1 MTTRTRR
8 LALAFV
14 RVVAFVATPVF
25 TLDAQLIRV
34 PKPGDA
40 ARPISATLSGGYL
53 VTSSRFDGVS
63 GRYWTLG
70 DGIQYRGSVEL
81 GTRSGAIGVTG
92 TIASVPISR
101 SGIAGSDGDITLRQ
115 LLVTFR
121 SPEGQSFY
129 QIFEAGAGLSQWA
142 SYSGTDALSAEDK
155 AARNGLAIMIGYG
168 FGFAVSDRISFNVV
182 QDASTIIGS
191 GEGLPAGERRSQQQY
206 ITRMG
211 VRYRFTG
218 AR

>member
-1 MTTRTRR
+1 MTTRTRSFAIA
-8 LALAFV
+8 LAL
-14 RVVAFVATPVF
+14 VAGLASP
-25 TLDAQLIRV
+25 LAAQLIRV
-34 PKPGDA
+34 PMPGEA
-40 ARPISATLSGGYL
+40 ARPISASLAAGYL
-53 VTSSRFDGVS
+53 MTASRFDGVS
-63 GRYWTLG
+63 GRYWSLG
-70 DGIQYRGSVEL
+70 DGIQYRGTVEL
-81 GTRSGAIGVTG
+81 GTRSGAIGLTG
-92 TIASVPISR
+92 TLASVPISR
-101 SGIAGSDGDITLRQ
+101 SGVVGSDGDITLRQ

-142 SYSGTDALSAEDK
+142 SYSGTDVLTAEDRK
-155 AARNGLAIMIGYG
+155 ARNGLAIMIGYG
-168 FGFAVSDRISFNVV
+168 FGFALGERMSLNVV

-211 VRYRFTG
+211 LRYRFTG

>member
-1 MTTRTRR
+1 MTRTGFLAFA
-8 LALAFV
+8 LALLAG
-14 RVVAFVATPVF
+14 AASP
-25 TLDAQLIRV
+25 LASPLEAQLIRV
-34 PKPGDA
+34 PMPGEA
-40 ARPISATLSGGYL
+40 ARPISANFSVGYL
-53 VTSSRFDGVS
+53 MTASRFDGVS
-63 GRYWTLG
+63 GRYWSLG
-70 DGIQYRGSVEL
+70 DGIQYRGTVEL

-92 TIASVPISR
+92 TIASIPIAR
-101 SGIAGSDGDITLRQ
+101 SGILGSDGDITLRQ

-142 SYSGTDALSAEDK
+142 SYSGTDALSAEDRK
-155 AARNGLAIMIGYG
+155 ARNGLAIMIGYG
-168 FGFAVSDRISFNVV
+168 FGFALGERMSFNVV

-211 VRYRFTG
+211 LRYRFSG

>member
-1 MTTRTRR
+1 MTTRTHF
-8 LALAFV
+8 LALALAL
-14 RVVAFVATPVF
+14 VASTASP
-25 TLDAQLIRV
+25 LAAQLIRV

-40 ARPISATLSGGYL
+40 ARPISASVSAGYL
-53 VTSSRFDGVS
+53 LTASRFDGVS
-63 GRYWTLG
+63 GRFWSLG
-70 DGIQYRGSVEL
+70 DGIQYRGSLEL
-81 GTRSGAIGVTG
+81 GTRSGAIGLTG
-92 TIASVPISR
+92 TLATVPISR
-101 SGIAGSDGDITLRQ
+101 SGVLGSDGDITLRQ

-121 SPEGQSFY
+121 SPEGQTFY

-142 SYSGTDALSAEDK
+142 SYSGTDVLSAEDRK
-155 AARNGLAIMIGYG
+155 ARNGLAIMIGYG
-168 FGFAVSDRISFNVV
+168 FGFALGERMSFNVV

-211 VRYRFTG
+211 LRYRFTG